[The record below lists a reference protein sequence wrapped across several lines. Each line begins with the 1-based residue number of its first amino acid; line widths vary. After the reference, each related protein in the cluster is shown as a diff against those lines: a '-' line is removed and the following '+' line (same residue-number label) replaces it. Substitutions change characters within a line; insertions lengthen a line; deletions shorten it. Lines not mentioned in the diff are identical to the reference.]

1 MTGLLAES
9 PITPKEIPMASANT
23 LTDAYRTLCR
33 ACGAAAVMNGWCMTH
48 YTTDRRFSHT

>member
-1 MTGLLAES
+1 
-9 PITPKEIPMASANT
+9 MASANT